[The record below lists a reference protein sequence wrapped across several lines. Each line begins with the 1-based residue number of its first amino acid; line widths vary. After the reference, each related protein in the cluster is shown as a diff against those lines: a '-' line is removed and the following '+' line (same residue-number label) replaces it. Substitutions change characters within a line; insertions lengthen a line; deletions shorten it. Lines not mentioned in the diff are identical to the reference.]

1 MRNIV
6 IALVFT
12 LLTGCATQNNAPES
26 APTPDENSGFQL
38 LEAGVVELSKNAKRA
53 KEDYFDVVIAD
64 CDAAYK
70 NSEKRLYFARTSAE
84 TLFYLL
90 KAGSE
95 NQAAEVLDVPCSEAH
110 YLAAYASLDLGNV
123 SEAEAHL
130 NRALHWSPVNPQYTS
145 ELAHVRQ
152 IQKDWNGALTLFLEA
167 EDNTNAFS
175 PDNVQKI
182 ELARAKRGIG
192 YSLIELGR
200 LDEAEAKFLE
210 CLEIDPNDEGAMHE
224 LEYIAN
230 LRAGSGK

>member
-1 MRNIV
+1 MQKIA
-6 IALVFT
+6 IALVLT
-12 LLTGCATQNNAPES
+12 LLAACASQNNAPEPAS
-26 APTPDENSGFQL
+26 APDVDNGFHI
-38 LEAGVVELSKNAKRA
+38 LEAGVLEMSRNAKRA

-70 NSEKRLYFARTSAE
+70 ESDKRLYYARTSAE

-90 KAGSE
+90 KSASE
-95 NQAAEVLDVPCSEAH
+95 DEPAEVLVVPCSEAH

-130 NRALHWSPVNPQYTS
+130 NSALHWSPVNPLYTS

-167 EDNTNAFS
+167 EDNTKAFS
-175 PDNVQKI
+175 PDDVQEI

-210 CLEIDPNDEGAMHE
+210 CLEIDQDDEAAKRE
-224 LEYIAN
+224 LAYIAD
-230 LRAGSGK
+230 LRARSGK